1 MSIYIECGLL
11 HITYSISAELF
22 ISFITR
28 TVFFLCSRCCFNN
41 SRTPGAHV
49 APWPQV
55 GCSGTLTWDLQ
66 FCLWNCYL
74 LADVSNKVV
83 TPFCVLDMAS
93 RGCKR
98 LFLFDW
104 FNTSFTFH
112 ISSAFCCVI
121 LCSGSGL
128 FPSARCC
135 HLRNFLIDWCAECLL
150 KPNCFCKDPQTL
162 LSPRPCCLSIT
173 ASNGKNRQYISWRS
187 WSDFLI
193 RSFCIGRGRR
203 GSLGCPTFGLWPFY
217 NVLGRFLRISSF
229 LRFHSSRVPSQFCL
243 SV

>member
-1 MSIYIECGLL
+1 M
-11 HITYSISAELF
+11 
-22 ISFITR
+22 
-28 TVFFLCSRCCFNN
+28 
-41 SRTPGAHV
+41 
-49 APWPQV
+49 
-55 GCSGTLTWDLQ
+55 
-66 FCLWNCYL
+66 
-74 LADVSNKVV
+74 

-98 LFLFDW
+98 LFLFDLIQHVLHL
-104 FNTSFTFH
+104 SH
-112 ISSAFCCVI
+112 ILGICCVI

-150 KPNCFCKDPQTL
+150 KPSCFCKDPQTL

-187 WSDFLI
+187 WSDFLN
-193 RSFCIGRGRR
+193 RSFCIGRVHR
-203 GSLGCPTFGLWPFY
+203 GSPNFPTFGLWPFY
-217 NVLGRFLRISSF
+217 SALGRFWRISSF